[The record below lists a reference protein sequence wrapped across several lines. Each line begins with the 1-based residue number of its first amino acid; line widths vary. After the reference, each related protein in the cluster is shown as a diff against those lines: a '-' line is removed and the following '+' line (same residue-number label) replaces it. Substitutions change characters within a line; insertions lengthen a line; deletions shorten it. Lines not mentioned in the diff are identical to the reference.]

1 MGSAPGGRKDCEGGH
16 SGGGGLEVPPG
27 LSLDVLFLG
36 DLPPPKKRGQPLSKP
51 WGENKSESIASDE
64 RGP

>member
-1 MGSAPGGRKDCEGGH
+1 MREGIL
-16 SGGGGLEVPPG
+16 GGGLEVPPG